1 MSESWF
7 WSPGLRS
14 RCWGSAR
21 PHPWS
26 RGPWLFPALLLNEAL
41 GVGSPWPML
50 LGKMTWLIQNHWTYW
65 RRMKK
70 KGNKSH
76 QWKSCFSWGWMQGLI
91 FQSVFIT
98 SSVLPLQPLCAP
110 CLMPDVRLGSAPFC
124 CRRIWFERVL
134 PELFVAK
141 RKQFS
146 SPLENTGG
154 VWLNKSSSLGSGQ
167 KLS

>member
-26 RGPWLFPALLLNEAL
+26 RGPWLFRALLLNEAL

-70 KGNKSH
+70 RGNKSH
-76 QWKSCFSWGWMQGLI
+76 QWKLCFSWGWMQGLI